1 MTFLLITKPLFFQL
15 ENVSNKLLDYGI
27 LGIMVIVIGFI
38 AFKMY
43 NKINDDQK
51 EWREIAKTQL
61 NHNYKTNIEQNSINQ
76 KLIDIRERDVQE
88 NRDFHR
94 LMENK
99 MDQFPTEVRTQ
110 LRSELL
116 EHKLQLKNKK

>member
-1 MTFLLITKPLFFQL
+1 MMIIFFQL
-15 ENVSNKLLDYGI
+15 QNVSDKLLDYGI

-38 AFKMY
+38 AYKMY

-51 EWREIAKTQL
+51 EWREIAKTQM

-94 LMENK
+94 LMEAK
-99 MDQFPTEVRTQ
+99 MDKFPREVRTQ
-110 LRSELL
+110 LKSELL
-116 EHKLQLKNKK
+116 EHKLQIKND